1 MAAFAAVLLWH
12 NAPVPAAQVP
22 KSETAF
28 AESFVPV
35 GVLYDTSTDDASVR
49 RDAEYLQKL
58 RFNAIAFRFPDP
70 STGSGQAAA
79 PLRVER
85 LSNLLGGS
93 VTASGHSGVEI
104 VPVGAAADV
113 RARAWQAVGRGAAGI
128 IFDGWRALKTDPAAL
143 AAAAQ
148 FADIV
153 TRNQPL
159 FAPLKPRVVQGDIA
173 IDRGAGDID
182 ARFLES
188 PAAMMLIAVNVGD
201 AERSVTMT
209 FGPAMPEAIWQNM
222 ESGTAVNFVASA
234 KGPTYTRT
242 FAPKDVLVLMIK
254 KQWR

>member
-1 MAAFAAVLLWH
+1 MAAYAAVLLWLS
-12 NAPVPAAQVP
+12 AAVPGAHTQRA
-22 KSETAF
+22 ETAF
-28 AESFVPV
+28 AESFVPI
-35 GVLYDTSTDDASVR
+35 GVLYDTSTDDASIR

-58 RFNAIAFRFPDP
+58 RFNAIAFR
-70 STGSGQAAA
+70 SSERAA
-79 PLRVER
+79 PLQVER

-104 VPVGAAADV
+104 VPVGNAGEV
-113 RARAWQAVGRGAAGI
+113 RFRAWQAVARGASGI
-128 IFDGWRALKTDPAAL
+128 IFDNWRALKADTAAL

-201 AERSVTMT
+201 AERTVTMT
-209 FGPAMPEAIWQNM
+209 FGPAMPEAIWQNL
-222 ESGTAVNFVASA
+222 ESGGAVNFVASA
-234 KGPTYTRT
+234 KGPTYRRT